1 MNQED
6 ALEEIYLLKLWFL
19 TSNLQNCEEKK
30 FCCLTHLKPG
40 MAWALLE
47 VATKV
52 FVNQDQEAKWEA
64 NRMMNRKV
72 GLLGAALVGQSGRP
86 WKVNPCNS
94 WGNHHG

>member
-1 MNQED
+1 
-6 ALEEIYLLKLWFL
+6 
-19 TSNLQNCEEKK
+19 
-30 FCCLTHLKPG
+30 